1 MNTRSIL
8 LACAAATVTARAFDN
23 ATAAPKT
30 ARVEPALT
38 GVFKIDMPERKN
50 RRGSTSIYSFD
61 SLTEVGMAF
70 GVKNKDAASLS
81 SVVSNANKKARID
94 ETDGAGNV
102 VYETKT
108 LTDPSTGNKT
118 DVPDTTKPRKIA
130 TKEFFAVDV
139 DAAMKKKIAG
149 TPLEGSKALVFRS
162 K

>member
-1 MNTRSIL
+1 MKRSIL

-23 ATAAPKT
+23 ATAAPKA
-30 ARVEPALT
+30 ARVEPSLT

-94 ETDGAGNV
+94 ETDANGNV

-108 LTDPSTGNKT
+108 LTGGDGTKT